1 MTIETTL
8 LYLLLS
14 IIITL
19 TIIFSYIELN
29 KKELDSKRA
38 IDASNKIQKT
48 SNLDPSLSLIESHK
62 ILTNTLKTMFRNK
75 KINSAKMLNKVS
87 KKFKDEKEF
96 WFYHRMRNKAA
107 HEDDF
112 KVTKDDAAKARKVFS
127 DALKTIAL

>member
-8 LYLLLS
+8 LYLLLT

-29 KKELDSKRA
+29 KKELDSKLA

-48 SNLDPSLSLIESHK
+48 SHLDPNLSLIESHK

-127 DALKTIAL
+127 DALKTITP

>member
-1 MTIETTL
+1 
-8 LYLLLS
+8 
-14 IIITL
+14 
-19 TIIFSYIELN
+19 LN
-29 KKELDSKRA
+29 KKELDSKLA

-48 SNLDPSLSLIESHK
+48 SHLDPNLSLIESHK

-127 DALKTIAL
+127 DALKTITP

>member
-8 LYLLLS
+8 LYLLLTL
-14 IIITL
+14 IITL

-29 KKELDSKRA
+29 KKELDSKLA

-48 SNLDPSLSLIESHK
+48 SHLDPNLSLIESHK

-75 KINSAKMLNKVS
+75 KINSSKMLNKVS

-96 WFYHRMRNKAA
+96 WFYHRMRNTAA

-127 DALKTIAL
+127 DALKTITP

>member
-29 KKELDSKRA
+29 KKELDSKLA

>member
-8 LYLLLS
+8 LYLLLTL
-14 IIITL
+14 IITL

-29 KKELDSKRA
+29 KKELDSKLA

-48 SNLDPSLSLIESHK
+48 SHLDPNLSLIESHK

-127 DALKTIAL
+127 DALKTITP